1 MTPPQALLAF
11 TAAAGLLTVTPG
23 LDTALVLR
31 TAVVEGPR
39 RSLLAGAGICLGCLT
54 WGLVVSAGLGA
65 LLAVSR
71 LAYDLLR
78 IAGAGYLLWL
88 GGRMFLAAPAGIG
101 PLAELDA
108 PRSAERRADAGARRW
123 FVRGYLTNVLNPK
136 VGVFYVTFLPQ
147 FVPSGVSVPAF
158 VMLLAAIHA
167 GQGLL
172 WFSALNAATRPL
184 ASWLGRPRVTLALNR
199 VTGAVLVGFG
209 LELALGRRR

>member
-11 TAAAGLLTVTPG
+11 TAAAGL
-23 LDTALVLR
+23 
-31 TAVVEGPR
+31 GP
-39 RSLLAGAGICLGCLT
+39 
-54 WGLVVSAGLGA
+54 V
-65 LLAVSR
+65 
-71 LAYDLLR
+71 
-78 IAGAGYLLWL
+78 
-88 GGRMFLAAPAGIG
+88 
-101 PLAELDA
+101 AELDA